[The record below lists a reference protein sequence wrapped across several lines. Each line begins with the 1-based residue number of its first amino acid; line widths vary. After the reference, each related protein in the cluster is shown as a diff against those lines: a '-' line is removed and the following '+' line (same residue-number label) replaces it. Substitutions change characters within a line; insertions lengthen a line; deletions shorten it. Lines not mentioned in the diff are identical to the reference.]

1 MQRFVKKH
9 RHTEQNAGDGVMEL
23 EWAPGTGEVDFGQ
36 ADALIAGE
44 RGTVQ
49 ILVERFP
56 YSNMR
61 FVQTYRVK
69 NALMR

>member
-9 RHTEQNAGDGVMEL
+9 RHTQQNAGDGVMEL
-23 EWAPGTGEVDFGQ
+23 DWAPGTVQVDFGQ

-49 ILVERFP
+49 ILVESFP
-56 YSNMR
+56 YSDMR
-61 FVQTYRVK
+61 FAQTYRVK